1 MQMANPFGGDELERM
16 QLQAQQTREYA
27 DGVKELTRR
36 IEDLNAQQELAPT
49 DARAIEIQGVQS
61 LLSKYRELT
70 PAIQEAQMQQL
81 QFNQTMEKLQPVV
94 SALAGGISSAIT
106 GLIDG
111 TKSVEEAFADMF
123 SNIAK
128 AFLDMAAQMLAQE
141 AVFAILKAFG
151 GGSTGV
157 PGGRGPGFY
166 GPAFA
171 GGGYTGD
178 APRVG
183 GVDGKGGFPAILHP
197 QETVIDHSQGQTI
210 DSAYADA
217 RASMRTSN
225 ETVQAKTQDKNEEQV
240 YAALQQSA
248 TQDVN
253 VRYESTIINEEK
265 YVTEQQ
271 FQQGISI
278 GIKQARSQ
286 TLKQLRNRPAVRG
299 KAGIS

>member
-1 MQMANPFGGDELERM
+1 
-16 QLQAQQTREYA
+16 
-27 DGVKELTRR
+27 
-36 IEDLNAQQELAPT
+36 
-49 DARAIEIQGVQS
+49 
-61 LLSKYRELT
+61 
-70 PAIQEAQMQQL
+70 
-81 QFNQTMEKLQPVV
+81 MEKLQPVV

-151 GGSTGV
+151 GGSPGV

-210 DSAYADA
+210 DNAYADA

-225 ETVQAKTQDKNEEQV
+225 ETVQAKTQDKKEEQV